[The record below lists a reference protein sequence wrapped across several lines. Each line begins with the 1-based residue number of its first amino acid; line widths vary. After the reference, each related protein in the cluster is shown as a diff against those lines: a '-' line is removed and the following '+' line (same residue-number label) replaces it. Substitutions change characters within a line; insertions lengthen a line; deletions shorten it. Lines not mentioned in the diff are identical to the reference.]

1 MVYGDFKNK
10 AYETD
15 ETNPKEIYGTMKLA
29 GEVATK
35 GLCNFYNIPYTII
48 RPSAVYGPTDM
59 NQRVTQIFLEKAI
72 KGETLI
78 INGKDEKLDFTFVE
92 DLANGS
98 ILAAL
103 SKKALNQ
110 TFNITWKSND
120 ALSVCKNFI
129 EVFSKI
135 KIYI

>member
-1 MVYGDFKNK
+1 MEISKK
-10 AYETD
+10 TKHMRLMKQIQ
-15 ETNPKEIYGTMKLA
+15 KEIYGTMKLA

-48 RPSAVYGPTDM
+48 RPSAVYGQTDM

-72 KGETLI
+72 EGETLI

-110 TFNITWKSND
+110 TFNITFGK
-120 ALSVCKNFI
+120 AMTLYQYV
-129 EVFSKI
+129 KI
-135 KIYI
+135 LTKYFQG